1 MRRTVEWIATAVN
14 GRLIGHADDE
24 VTAVVSDSREA
35 TPGALYVARRGES
48 SDGHD
53 YIDAAISN
61 GAVALVVEK
70 PREDCNIAQ
79 IVVEE
84 STVALGHLARAHLE
98 DLRATGDIEVVA
110 VTGSAGKTTTKDLL
124 AQILGSKA
132 PTVAPKLS
140 FNNEVGLPLTVL
152 AAEDTTRYLVLEM
165 GASGAGHLRYL
176 TDIAAPDIAIE
187 LMVGHAHLGGF
198 GSVEGIA
205 RAKAELIE
213 GLLPHGTA
221 ILNADDAYVRAMA
234 DKAPATVRFFSTQQL
249 SEAHYRAENISIDEH
264 DRAAFTL
271 HAGEH
276 SAPISLKL
284 VGPHHVH
291 NALAAAAACCEL
303 GLSIQEVAAVLNMAR
318 PLSPH
323 RMDVQ
328 DMMINGHDVV
338 LIDDSYNANVDSMR
352 AALSSLGRLGA
363 ERTKIAILG
372 EMLELGEAS
381 EDTHREVAQMARD
394 AGVSFLIALGAE
406 ARPYCEGHGS
416 DTRTIHVLSDEEA
429 CDAVLGAITGPTVIV
444 VKGSFGSGAWRVADA
459 LKERGVTQ

>member
-14 GRLIGHADDE
+14 GRLIGSANRE
-24 VTAVVSDSREA
+24 VSAVVTDSREA
-35 TPGALYVARRGES
+35 TPGALYVARRGET

-53 YIDAAISN
+53 YIDAAIAN
-61 GAVALVVEK
+61 GAVALIVETL
-70 PREDCNIAQ
+70 REDCSATQ
-79 IVVEE
+79 ILVEE
-84 STVALGHLARAHLE
+84 STFALGRLAHAYLE
-98 DLRATGDIEVVA
+98 DLRANGTIEVVA

-152 AAEDTTRYLVLEM
+152 TAEETTRYLVLEM

-205 RAKAELIE
+205 QAKAELVE
-213 GLLPHGTA
+213 GLRPQGTA

-234 DKAPATVRFFSTQQL
+234 KGAPAAVRYFSTQGARD
-249 SEAHYRAENISIDEH
+249 AHYRAEGITIDEH
-264 DRAAFTL
+264 DRASFTFC
-271 HAGEH
+271 AGHE
-276 SAPISLKL
+276 AAKVSLKL

-291 NALAAAAACCEL
+291 NALAAASACCEL
-303 GLSIQEVAAVLNMAR
+303 GLNVEDVAEVLNAAR
-318 PLSPH
+318 PISPH

-328 DMMINGHDVV
+328 EITLAGHEVV

-363 ERTKIAILG
+363 DRMKIAVLG

-381 EDTHREVAQMARD
+381 EATHREVAQMAHE
-394 AGVSFLIALGAE
+394 AGVSVVVALGEGAG
-406 ARPYCEGHGS
+406 PYCEGHDS
-416 DTRTIHVLSDEEA
+416 DTRTIHVLSHEEA
-429 CDAVLGAITGPTVIV
+429 CDAVLRAITGEAVIV
-444 VKGSFGSGAWRVADA
+444 VKGSLGSGAWRVADA
-459 LKERGVTQ
+459 LKERGVAL